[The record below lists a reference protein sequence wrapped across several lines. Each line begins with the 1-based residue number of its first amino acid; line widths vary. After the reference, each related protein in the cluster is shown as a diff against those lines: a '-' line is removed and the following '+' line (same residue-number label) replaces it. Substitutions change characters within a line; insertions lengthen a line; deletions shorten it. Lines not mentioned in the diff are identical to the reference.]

1 MEYETIIGLE
11 VHAQLKTKSKMYCRC
26 SSDYADAPP
35 NTHVCPVCLGMP
47 GVLPVINGKAVEYT
61 IMTGLALNCTI
72 AEYTKFDRKN
82 YPYPD
87 LVKGYQISQYDEPFC
102 LGGYLTLDIDGRERK
117 IGITRVHLEEDVSK
131 LIHRTLPDGT
141 SYSLVDVNRSGVP
154 LMEVV
159 SEPDMRSPEEAR
171 QYLMKLRTILRYL
184 DVSNANMEEGSFRCD
199 ANVSIRPKGSTE
211 FMTKV
216 EVKNMN
222 SFRGVY
228 NALEYEVKRQTKAVE
243 KGERLTQETR
253 GWVEEKGI
261 TVSQRSKEY
270 AHDYRYFPEPD
281 LPPLTISRERVDT
294 IRAGLPE
301 LPDARCA
308 RFMDEYGLTAYEAGI
323 LTSSREMADYEEA
336 FIASY
341 PSDVPV
347 KERAKISSNWILGEV
362 SRIMNANTID
372 ITEFSGKVGV
382 TGLVR
387 LAELNS
393 QGKIS
398 SATAKTML
406 EEMYRTGKDA
416 DTLLKEGDRTQ
427 ISDASQLEEAVIQAI
442 GANPAAVADYRA
454 GKETA
459 VKFLVG
465 QVMKVT
471 RGRANPQLVN
481 ELMKKKLEEEIS

>member
-1 MEYETIIGLE
+1 
-11 VHAQLKTKSKMYCRC
+11 
-26 SSDYADAPP
+26 
-35 NTHVCPVCLGMP
+35 
-47 GVLPVINGKAVEYT
+47 
-61 IMTGLALNCTI
+61 
-72 AEYTKFDRKN
+72 
-82 YPYPD
+82 
-87 LVKGYQISQYDEPFC
+87 
-102 LGGYLTLDIDGRERK
+102 
-117 IGITRVHLEEDVSK
+117 
-131 LIHRTLPDGT
+131 
-141 SYSLVDVNRSGVP
+141 
-154 LMEVV
+154 
-159 SEPDMRSPEEAR
+159 
-171 QYLMKLRTILRYL
+171 
-184 DVSNANMEEGSFRCD
+184 
-199 ANVSIRPKGSTE
+199 
-211 FMTKV
+211 
-216 EVKNMN
+216 
-222 SFRGVY
+222 
-228 NALEYEVKRQTKAVE
+228 
-243 KGERLTQETR
+243 
-253 GWVEEKGI
+253 
-261 TVSQRSKEY
+261 
-270 AHDYRYFPEPD
+270 
-281 LPPLTISRERVDT
+281 
-294 IRAGLPE
+294 
-301 LPDARCA
+301 
-308 RFMDEYGLTAYEAGI
+308 
-323 LTSSREMADYEEA
+323 MADYEEA

-372 ITEFSGKVGV
+372 ITEFSGKVSV